1 MFYGEYI
8 HFTVYTLSRGTETG
22 NRDGGESRK
31 QDKKIIWE
39 TVAMNNIHESAKLA
53 SKFLKSLANENRLVI
68 LCALAEG
75 EKNVGELEE
84 ILGVRQPTLSQ
95 QLARLRADDMVST
108 RRESKQIYYKLS
120 NEDAELVLGL
130 IFELFCT
137 GGSAEMEPKSTK
149 KSAKKSASEAD
160 VEAA

>member
-1 MFYGEYI
+1 MKDI
-8 HFTVYTLSRGTETG
+8 TE
-22 NRDGGESRK
+22 N
-31 QDKKIIWE
+31 
-39 TVAMNNIHESAKLA
+39 AKLA
-53 SKFLKSLANENRLVI
+53 SSFLKSLANENRLVI

-95 QLARLRADDMVST
+95 QLARLRTDKMVAT
-108 RRESKQIYYKLS
+108 RRESKQIYYSLC

-137 GGSAEMEPKSTK
+137 GGSQDMEPRSTK
-149 KSAKKSASEAD
+149 PASDDETSPAD